1 MYNIS
6 RNSAEIFNLTGIKH
20 LEWKSGWIHCN
31 NLPDPDELFYNSDT
45 VLFNKKKYALQK
57 IKWNNHPFLHMKSRI
72 FSSRS
77 FLRCPDSQQWFKSN
91 LGSKVN
97 TEKRKKYVYARK
109 GGNKERQMQEVE
121 SWMQELE
128 NRMQEKNRNDR
139 YSRYHEIIYFFQMGA
154 APLLFQVKQ

>member
-1 MYNIS
+1 MDISPSRKRNSCAMYNIS

-31 NLPDPDELFYNSDT
+31 NLPDPDELLYNSDT
-45 VLFNKKKYALQK
+45 VLFNNKKYALQK

-97 TEKRKKYVYARK
+97 TEKRKKYICICKKRRQQGKANARSRKLNARIRESNARK
-109 GGNKERQMQEVE
+109 K
-121 SWMQELE
+121 SKW
-128 NRMQEKNRNDR
+128 
-139 YSRYHEIIYFFQMGA
+139 
-154 APLLFQVKQ
+154 

>member
-1 MYNIS
+1 MDISPSRKRNSCAMYNIS

-77 FLRCPDSQQWFKSN
+77 FLRCPNSQQWFKSN

-97 TEKRKKYVYARK
+97 TEKRKKYVCICKKRRQQGKATARSRKLNARIRESNARK
-109 GGNKERQMQEVE
+109 KSKLV
-121 SWMQELE
+121 
-128 NRMQEKNRNDR
+128 
-139 YSRYHEIIYFFQMGA
+139 
-154 APLLFQVKQ
+154 LFIVIN